1 VSRLRRTSIESGGDL
16 AASVAQA
23 GGGWTLE
30 SVRSPDR
37 VSKSHLGWISSSGIV
52 ENHFKHIA
60 KSNQRVSLDS
70 GLKSGALHRAVSWA
84 VCMTKSSIQAHGRV
98 DQLTESQRRCL
109 RLVMAHMTSK
119 QIARELGMSP
129 HTVDAHLKASLK
141 ALGVAGRTEAAL
153 ILARA
158 EHGEPYQSL
167 AYQPLG
173 IANCLQS
180 MVFAPDGIDRL
191 TDRAGDVD
199 YTKLVQVDDEHN
211 RNIVQDGITS
221 SESISSIGGGNQSW
235 RLGKKGEIWNRE
247 NDMSISARLIWILFI
262 SLSSMIVLTIT
273 ISALQS
279 LSSLYN

>member
-1 VSRLRRTSIESGGDL
+1 
-16 AASVAQA
+16 
-23 GGGWTLE
+23 
-30 SVRSPDR
+30 
-37 VSKSHLGWISSSGIV
+37 
-52 ENHFKHIA
+52 
-60 KSNQRVSLDS
+60 
-70 GLKSGALHRAVSWA
+70 
-84 VCMTKSSIQAHGRV
+84 MTKSSIQAHGRV